1 LPFLRGKSVFPCA
14 RGRYSLAP
22 GVGILC
28 PRGRYSLRKGSVLW
42 GVCTTEVRRF
52 AASSHENMRE
62 RSVLWGSEL
71 LDHGQICARGRY
83 CGAWWVRVS
92 GSYVCRRSARQHQ
105 HLARSPTVETVTN
118 LRQRSVSRPFLASG
132 VGIPCA
138 RGRYSLPFLRG
149 RSVFHARVLATATH
163 NLPAEKAEHQTHTQP
178 HVNRRSRLEKAVL
191 QGFHL

>member
-1 LPFLRGKSVFPCA
+1 LPFLRGRSVFPCA

-105 HLARSPTVETVTN
+105 HLARSPTVETATN
-118 LRQRSVSRPFLASG
+118 LRQSSVSKTFS
-132 VGIPCA
+132 CA
-138 RGRYSLPFLRG
+138 RGRYSLRE
-149 RSVFHARVLATATH
+149 RSVFFAVFAREVGIPCQSSCYSH
-163 NLPAEKAEHQTHTQP
+163 P
-178 HVNRRSRLEKAVL
+178 
-191 QGFHL
+191 

>member
-1 LPFLRGKSVFPCA
+1 LPFLRGRSVFPCA

-28 PRGRYSLRKGSVLW
+28 PRGLYSLRKGSVLW

-71 LDHGQICARGRY
+71 LDHGQICARGLY

-92 GSYVCRRSARQHQ
+92 GSHVCCRSARTHP
-105 HLARSPTVETVTN
+105 HLARSPAVETVGKLASEVGIKDLF
-118 LRQRSVSRPFLASG
+118 LREGSVFLARE
-132 VGIPCA
+132 VGILCRFCA
-138 RGRYSLPFLRG
+138 GGRYSMPEFL
-149 RSVFHARVLATATH
+149 L
-163 NLPAEKAEHQTHTQP
+163 QP
-178 HVNRRSRLEKAVL
+178 PITSLLRRQNIKHILNIM
-191 QGFHL
+191 